1 TRHQRVEDF
10 SGVVAYIITLVCGY
24 GAAQLR
30 CCSKYHFAYLG
41 VGVTLEHSS
50 LSMLFSLSGRTAFI
64 A

>member
-1 TRHQRVEDF
+1 MMTYVI
-10 SGVVAYIITLVCGY
+10 ALVG
-24 GAAQLR
+24 GHGTAQLR
-30 CCSKYHFAYLG
+30 CCSKHHFAYLG

>member
-1 TRHQRVEDF
+1 VEDF
-10 SGVVAYIITLVCGY
+10 SGMMTYVIALVG
-24 GAAQLR
+24 GHGTAQLR
-30 CCSKYHFAYLG
+30 CCSKHHFAYLG